1 MKKRIVSL
9 MLIVTMMLSA
19 LAGCGDQNKETTAAP
34 TDKGTE
40 APGTEAPGTE
50 APTDEPK
57 VEVTYPLE
65 EKVKLTIGMPS
76 NANVTAICSSSA
88 DTPFFKEL
96 QKRTGVELEFV
107 EVAKKEMNLLF
118 NGAKM
123 PDIILSYNMATEYP
137 GGLAAALEDEVIIPI
152 TDYLD
157 EYAPDYKAVLE
168 ARPVDSRVMYIG
180 DEVCGFAKYSIKC

>member
-1 MKKRIVSL
+1 MKKKIVSL

-50 APTDEPK
+50 APTDAPTDAPK

-65 EKVKLTIGMPS
+65 EKVKLTIGIPT
-76 NANVTAICSSSA
+76 NANVTAICSSYA
-88 DTPFFKEL
+88 ETPFFKEL

-107 EVAKKEMNLLF
+107 EVASSNVNL
-118 NGAKM
+118 
-123 PDIILSYNMATEYP
+123 
-137 GGLAAALEDEVIIPI
+137 
-152 TDYLD
+152 
-157 EYAPDYKAVLE
+157 
-168 ARPVDSRVMYIG
+168 
-180 DEVCGFAKYSIKC
+180 